1 MRPPAW
7 LRYVLVVVVV
17 LAAITLFLLAT
28 AAANT
33 ARFGE
38 HYPLLLALNG
48 AVAIALVL
56 LVAYQ
61 LFGLRR
67 RLRLRV
73 FGSKLTL
80 RLVLMFAMIGIV
92 PGALI
97 YGVSVQFLGKSIESW
112 FEVRIDKALDAGLT
126 LARST
131 LDTALKD
138 LTAKGESVAAAL
150 SLRPPSEHLA
160 VLNAVREQAGVQEAS
175 LYTERGRLLA
185 YSGTERAGISPE
197 PPSAAAMRELRQ
209 HKTYATIE
217 AIPERGLYLRVMVPV
232 NVVSLT
238 DEARGVQLM
247 QPVPDV
253 LARDAEADSERL
265 HRIPGAPPLPTRSE
279 ASLRHHAHARA
290 VARTPVRACG
300 VVSAF
305 GTAVR
310 AVERSGRGDACRCAG
325 RLQPAR
331 GGSGSRRDWNVDAL
345 VQQHDAAACGCARTG
360 RT

>member
-17 LAAITLFLLAT
+17 LAAITLFLLAPRPQIRPRFARTLPT
-28 AAANT
+28 A
-33 ARFGE
+33 
-38 HYPLLLALNG
+38 LALNG

-61 LFGLRR
+61 LFALAAQAQVARV
-67 RLRLRV
+67 RLQAHAAARADVRTDRHRPGRADLWR
-73 FGSKLTL
+73 FRSSSSGTASSRGSKCGST
-80 RLVLMFAMIGIV
+80 RR
-92 PGALI
+92 
-97 YGVSVQFLGKSIESW
+97 W
-112 FEVRIDKALDAGLT
+112 TRGLK

-185 YSGTERAGISPE
+185 YSGTERAGISPD

-217 AIPERGLYLRVMVPV
+217 RFPSAGCI
-232 NVVSLT
+232 
-238 DEARGVQLM
+238 
-247 QPVPDV
+247 
-253 LARDAEADSERL
+253 
-265 HRIPGAPPLPTRSE
+265 
-279 ASLRHHAHARA
+279 
-290 VARTPVRACG
+290 CG
-300 VVSAF
+300 
-305 GTAVR
+305 
-310 AVERSGRGDACRCAG
+310 
-325 RLQPAR
+325 
-331 GGSGSRRDWNVDAL
+331 
-345 VQQHDAAACGCARTG
+345 
-360 RT
+360 